1 MPRLVRLVGHSEEIT
16 MSNGQSIAA
25 NPALARH
32 AKALNRLGYRTLEDV
47 AGAAA
52 AAADALSA
60 YLGEDVRPALPAA
73 AYTAMAAPHDFPLGV
88 ALDRIPPPIVAFALP
103 AAPPAGPL
111 PSSADLTAQMPPIR
125 DQGHRGTCVAHAA
138 LAAVYN
144 LRTAQGPLVARP
156 QHFRSCHRNH
166 NYGHPTSRA

>member
-73 AYTAMAAPHDFPLGV
+73 GYTAMAAPPDFPLGV
-88 ALDRIPPPIVAFALP
+88 ALERIPPPTVAFPLP
-103 AAPPAGPL
+103 AAPPPVRL
-111 PSSADLTAQMPPIR
+111 RSPADLP
-125 DQGHRGTCVAHAA
+125 AA
-138 LAAVYN
+138 LPPV
-144 LRTAQGPLVARP
+144 REQR
-156 QHFRSCHRNH
+156 HS
-166 NYGHPTSRA
+166 S